1 MELKWLGRMG
11 YEAALTEQHA
21 AREAVSAGADDLC
34 LLLEHDPVVTLGR
47 RGGLFDGP
55 ALARLETP
63 VITTD
68 RGGYATWHGPGQLV
82 VYPIIDTGRARL
94 PIKPLVAALGD
105 VMIGIAGALGLTGVA
120 FDPERPGVYVGG
132 KKLGSIGLHLT
143 RGVTTH
149 GLAINICNDLE
160 GFRAIVPCGFA
171 DLQITT
177 VARETGASPTL
188 ADARAA
194 AERLLPTLLAQR
206 TADEATP

>member
-1 MELKWLGRMG
+1 MELRWLGRIG
-11 YEAALTEQHA
+11 YEAALAEQHA
-21 AREAVSAGADDLC
+21 VREAVSAGQDDVC

-47 RGGLFDGP
+47 RGGLFDAP

-63 VITTD
+63 VIATD

-82 VYPIIDTGRARL
+82 VYPIIDTARARL

-105 VMIGIAGALGLTGVA
+105 VMIGVAEALGLRGVD

-177 VARETGASPTL
+177 VARETGANPTL

-194 AERLLPTLLAQR
+194 AERLLPSLLAR
-206 TADEATP
+206 RAADDAAP